1 MPYVI
6 GATCVDVKDATC
18 VEVCPVDCIF
28 EAGRMYVVDPVLCI
42 DCSAC
47 LLECPVD
54 AILPEEQLPAEW
66 TPFIAINA
74 AWRDGG
80 RESVDAA
87 LVAHLALQGSD
98 GEAAAASAT

>member
-6 GATCVDVKDATC
+6 GATCIDVKDGSC

-28 EAGRMYVVDPVLCI
+28 EAARMYVVDPVLCI

-47 LLECPVD
+47 LLECPVE
-54 AILPEEQLPAEW
+54 AILPEEQLPEDW
-66 TPFIAINA
+66 RPYVAINA

-80 RESVDAA
+80 ADVVNAA
-87 LVAHLALQGSD
+87 LTAFLAQSGGQNVS
-98 GEAAAASAT
+98 GTPAST

>member
-6 GATCVDVKDATC
+6 GATCIDLKDATC

-28 EAGRMYVVDPVLCI
+28 EAARMYVVDPVLCI

-54 AILPEEQLPAEW
+54 AIMPEEQLPPEW
-66 TPFIAINA
+66 SPFVAINA
-74 AWRDGG
+74 AWREGG
-80 RESVDAA
+80 REAVDAA
-87 LVAHLALQGSD
+87 LSAYLAGA
-98 GEAAAASAT
+98 GTAG

>member
-1 MPYVI
+1 MTYVI
-6 GATCVDVKDATC
+6 GATCIDVKDGSC

-28 EAGRMYVVDPVLCI
+28 EATRMYVVDPVLCI

-54 AILPEEQLPAEW
+54 AILPKEQLPEDW
-66 TPFIAINA
+66 GPYVAINA

-80 RESVDAA
+80 AEIVDAA
-87 LVAHLALQGSD
+87 LAAFLAQSGGQDGS
-98 GEAAAASAT
+98 GTPAST

>member
-6 GATCVDVKDATC
+6 GATCIDVKDRSC

-54 AILPEEQLPAEW
+54 AILPEEELPEDW
-66 TPFIAINA
+66 RPYVAINA
-74 AWRDGG
+74 AWRDGAADA
-80 RESVDAA
+80 VDAA
-87 LVAHLALQGSD
+87 LAAFLARSGGQNGS
-98 GEAAAASAT
+98 GTPAST

>member
-1 MPYVI
+1 MTYVI
-6 GATCVDVKDATC
+6 GATCIDVKDGSC

-28 EAGRMYVVDPVLCI
+28 EADRMYVVDPVLCI

-54 AILPEEQLPAEW
+54 AILPEEQLPEDW
-66 TPFIAINA
+66 RPYVAINA

-80 RESVDAA
+80 ADVVNATLAA
-87 LVAHLALQGSD
+87 FLAQSGGQDGS
-98 GEAAAASAT
+98 GTPAST

>member
-54 AILPEEQLPAEW
+54 AIMPDEQLPAEW
-66 TPFIAINA
+66 APFIAINA

-80 RESVDAA
+80 REAVDTA
-87 LVAHLALQGSD
+87 LAAHLARQGPPD
-98 GEAAAASAT
+98 